1 MIKLITALLFFFCFF
16 YRTGCSEEVHVA
28 LEEKFTLGN
37 EILLG
42 KIETYKNKRI
52 ALLTNQTGILSDGSH
67 ILDALVKSGADV
79 VKIFSPEHGIRGD
92 ESYADIDEKTGIQIV
107 SLYGGKTKPTRSD
120 LAGVDIIIYDI
131 QDVGARFYT
140 YTSTLYNLIEA
151 AAENNK
157 KVIVCDRPV
166 IIGANYVDGFMLN
179 SAFSSFVGQIPA
191 PVCYGMTCGELAI
204 FLNKYVFGSK
214 AEVEVMA
221 MKNYTR
227 NTEYTGL
234 NLPWVKPSPSMFYPA
249 TALCY
254 PATCFLEGTN
264 VSEGR
269 GTDKPFEYFGA
280 PWMNSAVVASELNG
294 YGLKGVKFETML
306 FTPTE
311 KISAYPPKYFNK
323 ECNGVYINVTD
334 KQLFEPVK
342 CGVAI
347 LIALNKHQTEFKINK
362 DNFIDKLAGTNEL
375 RKAIAEGKSLE
386 DIIELWSA
394 QSVDFKSK
402 RETVLLYN

>member
-1 MIKLITALLFFFCFF
+1 MIKLTTALLVSFCFF
-16 YRTGCSEEVHVA
+16 YRAGCSGEVHAA
-28 LEEKFTLGN
+28 LEEKFSFGN
-37 EILLG
+37 EILIG
-42 KIETYKNKRI
+42 NIETFKDKPA

-67 ILDALVKSGADV
+67 ILDALVKSGANV

-92 ESYADIDEKTGIQIV
+92 ESYADIDEKTGIPIV
-107 SLYGGKTKPTRSD
+107 SLYGGKTKPTSSD
-120 LAGVDIIIYDI
+120 LADVDIIIYDI

-166 IIGANYVDGFMLN
+166 IIDANYVDGFMLN
-179 SAFSSFVGQIPA
+179 SGFASFVGQIPT
-191 PVCYGMTCGELAI
+191 PVCYAMTCGELAV

-214 AEVEVMA
+214 AVVEVMP
-221 MKNYTR
+221 MKNYSR
-227 NTEYTGL
+227 SADYTGL
-234 NLPWVKPSPSMFYPA
+234 NLPWVKPSPSMFYPS

-280 PWMNSAVVASELNG
+280 PWMNTDVIAAELNG
-294 YGLKGVKFETML
+294 YGLKGVKFETL
-306 FTPTE
+306 VFTPVE

-323 ECNGVYINVTD
+323 ECNGIYINVTD

-342 CGVAI
+342 CGVAV
-347 LIALNKHQTEFKINK
+347 LIALNKYHAEFKINK
-362 DNFIDKLAGTNEL
+362 DNFIDKLAGTDEL
-375 RKAIAEGKSLE
+375 RKAIAAGSSFE

-394 QSVDFKSK
+394 QLVDFKSK
-402 RETVLLYN
+402 RETILLYN